1 MPFRDPNIQ
10 SAPETGNAPI
20 RKSNDPFGPQHIPG
34 SAPIRKSNDPF
45 GPQDLTGSAPSSGPL
60 QFPFP
65 PGSIPGPPEGRTLPD
80 QRDAEKYPWPSQS
93 PVEDPSA
100 RPAWLDA
107 PAQPGTIP
115 LLEGYPD
122 RQPNP
127 ETPRWDFQEPYMAPE
142 PAPQPQPQHPDIDWL
157 DKIPREK
164 IDTLSPE
171 QQKLF
176 QQLFPHKFQVPRRH
190 TSDPPFGPGQIGT

>member
-45 GPQDLTGSAPSSGPL
+45 GPQHIPGSAPSSGPL

-93 PVEDPSA
+93 PPEKP
-100 RPAWLDA
+100 P
-107 PAQPGTIP
+107 
-115 LLEGYPD
+115 
-122 RQPNP
+122 RQPLP
-127 ETPRWDFQEPYMAPE
+127 IQPPFDFQERMKEFMDPLPQMEERRRQQPDMPLE
-142 PAPQPQPQHPDIDWL
+142 PLPWEL
-157 DKIPREK
+157 L
-164 IDTLSPE
+164 TPE
-171 QQKLF
+171 QQKW
-176 QQLFPHKFQVPRRH
+176 V
-190 TSDPPFGPGQIGT
+190 I